1 MAFVTRSTSRTGS
14 EPAGPTSLT
23 LREAFD
29 PRRNSLTMM
38 RLALAGLVAVAHAL
52 AVAFGWQPQ
61 FHEDPVLGRT
71 TLGDLAVDGFFVVSG
86 FLVTMSYLRLGNVG
100 RYLWHRF
107 VRIMPAFWVC
117 LVVTA
122 LVVAPIVAWLEGASP
137 TSVFPESLAYI
148 TRNGLLLIRDY
159 GVAGLPSGTYEP
171 GVINGALWTLY
182 YEFLCYLGVVALGLI
197 GALTRRRHLLLVAVG
212 LLWAVGLAGVVLA
225 VELPAFQM
233 RRLALMFL
241 FGVVGYVYAEKVRVD
256 GRLAVLALAL
266 LALALAWLPDYRV
279 LAGPAF
285 GYLVLWAMVRLPFT
299 WNPRT
304 DLSYGL
310 YIWHWPVVVILAL
323 LGATALGQV
332 GFVMLTLCVTALVA
346 LGSWRLVEAPALA
359 HKSMAAPWHARSRG
373 VSADPST

>member
-1 MAFVTRSTSRTGS
+1 
-14 EPAGPTSLT
+14 
-23 LREAFD
+23 
-29 PRRNSLTMM
+29 
-38 RLALAGLVAVAHAL
+38 
-52 AVAFGWQPQ
+52 
-61 FHEDPVLGRT
+61 
-71 TLGDLAVDGFFVVSG
+71 
-86 FLVTMSYLRLGNVG
+86 
-100 RYLWHRF
+100 
-107 VRIMPAFWVC
+107 
-117 LVVTA
+117 
-122 LVVAPIVAWLEGASP
+122 
-137 TSVFPESLAYI
+137 
-148 TRNGLLLIRDY
+148 
-159 GVAGLPSGTYEP
+159 
-171 GVINGALWTLY
+171 
-182 YEFLCYLGVVALGLI
+182 
-197 GALTRRRHLLLVAVG
+197 
-212 LLWAVGLAGVVLA
+212 VVLA